1 MRRFEPAMFKFV
13 RRFPSKVWLFLGGIV
28 VCAGWFF
35 LSEPSKAPELTVQGK
50 TLLSWV
56 DSLILE
62 EKRAEATQVIHNMGV
77 EAIRPLVG
85 ELRSPYPWLTVLNRW
100 LPPHRDGLDYLPAS
114 FQDIVERHSRR
125 AEQVVVLMTHAPAH
139 WRDAMVEALIPILSH
154 GHVAERNW
162 ALRILITFPT
172 QMADHV
178 AALRACLRQPVR
190 REGDIIMLVNALTL
204 ARSMGELAKALE
216 PDILPWLGHEDRRIR
231 HRAILAAGW
240 LGLNGESCFPKL
252 KPSLEG
258 SPHDRRIALQTLSKI
273 APPKEECMI
282 YLTEALKDPD
292 EDIRRYGAE
301 GLGNLRES
309 AISHLEALLP
319 LLRDPSMGVR
329 VAAATALGDMGPKA
343 KEALP
348 FLHDAMNNDFSGV
361 GQECRM
367 AIEKIDP
374 TQIGQIIVR

>member
-1 MRRFEPAMFKFV
+1 MFKFL
-13 RRFPSKVWLFLGGIV
+13 RRFPSKFWLFFLGIV

-35 LSEPSKAPELTVQGK
+35 LSAPSKAPELTVQGK

-56 DSLILE
+56 DSLTLQ
-62 EKRAEATQVIHNMGV
+62 EKRVEATQVIHNMGV

-100 LPPHRDGLDYLPAS
+100 LPPNRDGLDYLPDS
-114 FQDIVERHSRR
+114 FQHVVERHSRR
-125 AEQVVVLMTHAPAH
+125 AEQVVILMTHAPTH
-139 WRDAMVEALIPILSH
+139 WRDAMVAALVTILSH
-154 GHVAERNW
+154 GHVAERTW
-162 ALRILITFPT
+162 ALRILNTFPAHI
-172 QMADHV
+172 ADH
-178 AALRACLRQPVR
+178 ADALAACLRQRVR
-190 REGDIIMLVNALTL
+190 RERDVTMLVNALTL
-204 ARSMGELAKALE
+204 ARSMGERAKVLE
-216 PDILPWLGHEDRRIR
+216 PVILPWLGHEDRRIR

-240 LGLNGESCFPKL
+240 LGLSGESCFPEL

-258 SPHDRRIALQTLSKI
+258 GPHDRRIALQTLSKI
-273 APPKEECMI
+273 APVKEECMM

-301 GLGNLRES
+301 GLGKLGES
-309 AISHLEALLP
+309 AISHLNALLP
-319 LLRDPSMGVR
+319 LLRDPSMGAR

-343 KEALP
+343 EAALP